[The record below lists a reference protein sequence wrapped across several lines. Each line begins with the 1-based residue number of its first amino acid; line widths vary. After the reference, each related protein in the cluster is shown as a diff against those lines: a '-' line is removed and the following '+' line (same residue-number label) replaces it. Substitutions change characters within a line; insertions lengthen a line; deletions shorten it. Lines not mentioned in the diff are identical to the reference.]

1 MTNVQRDKCT
11 NVQMY
16 KCTNVQMQKI
26 KSIFDLFHNLVEL
39 YQKKEQ
45 KAKRKEEHEEKEEQ
59 NNPIKHPGIKSS
71 QLDIKIAMARM
82 ARRFH

>member
-1 MTNVQRDKCT
+1 
-11 NVQMY
+11 
-16 KCTNVQMQKI
+16 MQKI

-39 YQKKEQ
+39 YQKTEQ
-45 KAKRKEEHEEKEEQ
+45 KAKRKEEHEKEQ
-59 NNPIKHPGIKSS
+59 KDKQKDGQINPIKHPGSKSS